1 MNPPISIRICWETRL
16 GPLTGRKMVA
26 AKSCFASP
34 GLVAS
39 YERRALGRVET
50 ERKRSTKTRPPFKHF
65 IFMLVMEY
73 LLIRSTTFGI
83 SSTPCF
89 SVSGL
94 VGRTWKP
101 LFPGFFPCQ
110 EAGSMRVPVLPSVFS
125 TRASQGKTDKWVSE
139 WGGESYLRTVCLC
152 LLMLISVF
160 FLDVCLDGPNLAVMN
175 LIRYLL
181 YCTVLLY
188 NVLRHSV
195 LYMTCKR
202 KDYRN
207 SLMWQCSPPSSSCPY
222 TLYCTAHQHQVK
234 KVEMLIKTNANS
246 NCITAR
252 KHTV

>member
-152 LLMLISVF
+152 LCLLVCSSWMSVWMALIW
-160 FLDVCLDGPNLAVMN
+160 
-175 LIRYLL
+175 LL
-181 YCTVLLY
+181 WTLSDICCTVLYYCTTCFVILY
-188 NVLRHSV
+188 CIWHAKGKITEIPLCGSV
-195 LYMTCKR
+195 L
-202 KDYRN
+202 
-207 SLMWQCSPPSSSCPY
+207 PPVQAVLIPY
-222 TLYCTAHQHQVK
+222 TVQHISTK
-234 KVEMLIKTNANS
+234 WRRLR
-246 NCITAR
+246 C
-252 KHTV
+252 